1 MKWKV
6 SLFFLTLLGWYIAT
20 VTAPFSLADVS
31 NIAFLI
37 GLILIIIAAIA
48 LILHTGFLTPL
59 IQGFQIIGERM
70 VRKSRSAEQADSQMR
85 NDPNMRTFKAN
96 LAARITQSTFIVGTS
111 SILTS
116 VIIIIFML

>member
-6 SLFFLTLLGWYIAT
+6 SLFFLTILGWYIAT
-20 VTAPFSLADVS
+20 VAATFSLADVS

-59 IQGFQIIGERM
+59 IQGFQLIGERM
-70 VRKSRSAEQADSQMR
+70 VRKSRSAEEADSQLR
-85 NDPNMRTFKAN
+85 NDPNMKAFKAS

-116 VIIIIFML
+116 VIIVLML

>member
-6 SLFFLTLLGWYIAT
+6 SLFFITILGWYIAT
-20 VTAPFSLADVS
+20 FVAPFSLADVS

-59 IQGFQIIGERM
+59 IQGFQIIGERV
-70 VRKSRSAEQADSQMR
+70 VRKSRSAERADSQIKD
-85 NDPNMRTFKAN
+85 DPNMKAFKAN
-96 LAARITQSTFIVGTS
+96 LAARITQSTFIVGSS

-116 VIIIIFML
+116 VIIIFML

>member
-20 VTAPFSLADVS
+20 VAAPFSLADVS

-59 IQGFQIIGERM
+59 IQGFKIIGERM
-70 VRKSRSAEQADSQMR
+70 VRKSRSAEQADSQIK
-85 NDPNMRTFKAN
+85 NDPNMQSFKAN
-96 LAARITQSTFIVGTS
+96 LAAHITQSTFIVGTS

-116 VIIIIFML
+116 VIIIFML

>member
-6 SLFFLTLLGWYIAT
+6 SLFFLTIGGWYIAT
-20 VTAPFSLADVS
+20 FAVPFSLTDLS

-37 GLILIIIAAIA
+37 GLILIIIAALA

-59 IQGFQIIGERM
+59 IQGFKIIGERM
-70 VRKSRSAEQADSQMR
+70 IRKSRSAEQADSQIK
-85 NDPNMRTFKAN
+85 NDHNMQAFKAN
-96 LAARITQSTFIVGTS
+96 LATSITQSTFIVGAG

-116 VIIIIFML
+116 VIGIFTL

>member
-6 SLFFLTLLGWYIAT
+6 SLFFLTILGWYIAT
-20 VTAPFSLADVS
+20 FAVPFSLTDLS

-59 IQGFQIIGERM
+59 IQGFKIIGERM
-70 VRKSRSAEQADSQMR
+70 IRKSRSAEQADSQIK
-85 NDPNMRTFKAN
+85 NDHNMQAFKAN
-96 LAARITQSTFIVGTS
+96 LATSITQSTFIVGAG

-116 VIIIIFML
+116 VIGIFTL

>member
-20 VTAPFSLADVS
+20 VAAPFSLADVS

-37 GLILIIIAAIA
+37 GLILIIIAAIV

-70 VRKSRSAEQADSQMR
+70 VRKSRSAERADSEMR
-85 NDPNMRTFKAN
+85 IDPNMQSFKAN
-96 LAARITQSTFIVGTS
+96 LAARIMQSTFIVGTS

-116 VIIIIFML
+116 VIIIFML

>member
-6 SLFFLTLLGWYIAT
+6 SLFFLTILGWYIAT
-20 VTAPFSLADVS
+20 FAAPFSLADVS

-59 IQGFQIIGERM
+59 IQGFKIIGERM
-70 VRKSRSAEQADSQMR
+70 VRKSRSAERADSQIKD
-85 NDPNMRTFKAN
+85 DPNMKAFKAN
-96 LAARITQSTFIVGTS
+96 LADRITQSTFIVGAS
-111 SILTS
+111 SIVTS
-116 VIIIIFML
+116 VIIILML